1 MKGGPGKVSCA
12 MIRSLDFYPQELK
25 QEAGKTNC
33 ACLSTNCSRFEIQMC
48 FSFFFPVNLR
58 SPVLLSLLSLSSYIC
73 SFCLESYEHRYSHT
87 IFPNTSFKFTMNFF
101 FKNRKEIT
109 FEKETNFAPLLLS
122 HQKLHKCRK
131 EWGGGFQKWLHCDI
145 CPWCITA
152 SVSLRW
158 CTIGRRIEWK
168 NVLPL
173 IYCDVALKIF
183 LPGEY
188 IYIFQ
193 EQ

>member
-73 SFCLESYEHRYSHT
+73 SVWSHMNT
-87 IFPNTSFKFTMNFF
+87 DILTRSSLILVSNSPWIFFLRTEKRLHL
-101 FKNRKEIT
+101 RKKQI
-109 FEKETNFAPLLLS
+109 
-122 HQKLHKCRK
+122 
-131 EWGGGFQKWLHCDI
+131 
-145 CPWCITA
+145 
-152 SVSLRW
+152 
-158 CTIGRRIEWK
+158 
-168 NVLPL
+168 LPL
-173 IYCDVALKIF
+173 YFYPIKNYTSAGRNGEEVSKSGSIVTSALDV
-183 LPGEY
+183 
-188 IYIFQ
+188 
-193 EQ
+193 